1 MCPSSGIYRD
11 RVKSQLNILCVGVV
25 VLYTGIYLPDIPVY
39 TVYTVQYPY
48 TIYCCTYCTYQL
60 LGLQNSPSHTVRMSC
75 TTRTY
80 YSTTHIIYSSEPRH
94 GFSFRM
100 ATTHTGLSVGGSSS
114 VFCSIFLRWSIGDHK
129 RRCCNSHKCRR
140 SNVRFEDPLCDF
152 SVQTA

>member
-1 MCPSSGIYRD
+1 MCGSSSSIYRY
-11 RVKSQLNILCVGVV
+11 IPTG
-25 VLYTGIYLPDIPVY
+25 YTGIYC
-39 TVYTVQYPY
+39 
-48 TIYCCTYCTYQL
+48 IYCTVPIHYIL
-60 LGLQNSPSHTVRMSC
+60 LYILYVPVTWLAEQYESYSTVRMSC